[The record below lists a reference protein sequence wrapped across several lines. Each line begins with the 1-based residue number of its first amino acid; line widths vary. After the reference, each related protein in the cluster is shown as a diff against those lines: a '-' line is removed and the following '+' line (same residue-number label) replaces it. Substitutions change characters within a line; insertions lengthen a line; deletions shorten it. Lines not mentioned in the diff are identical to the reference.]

1 VWKEHLVRRGQDV
14 SMKGSS
20 CIMQEGAAFDY
31 FVTTISTRP
40 SRRSMLMPTSFA

>member
-1 VWKEHLVRRGQDV
+1 VWKEHLVCQGQDV
-14 SMKGSS
+14 SMKTCSAVK
-20 CIMQEGAAFDY
+20 EGAAFDY